1 MIIPGVIAGPPP
13 GPALIDPL
21 GLSPLFWHEAGDYD
35 QGTGDLPDQTA
46 NAIDLAQA
54 VAGARPVLTVG
65 PSAFLSF
72 DGVDDVLA
80 STATQAVSAASG
92 VTIAVALAAGTTG
105 TNGSNLYGLGT
116 GAQPRAQITR
126 YDTGRLA
133 LTVAS
138 AAGTVEAATANN
150 AVPASTDA
158 VVIATLDA
166 TELTIAIDDGSPVS
180 VPAGVVS
187 GFSETMTVEINGAFD
202 QQTAK
207 FHGGGVFGTVLSAQD
222 RSDLAAYL
230 ASLQA
235 RTL

>member
-13 GPALIDPL
+13 GAALIDPL
-21 GLSPLFWHEAGDYD
+21 TLSPLFWHEAGDYD

-72 DGVDDVLA
+72 DGVDDLLA

-92 VTIAVALAAGTTG
+92 LTIAVALAAGTTG
-105 TNGSNLYGLGT
+105 TNGANLYGLGT
-116 GAQPRAQITR
+116 GSQPLAQITR
-126 YDTGRLA
+126 HDTGRVA
-133 LTVAS
+133 LRVAS
-138 AAGTVEAATANN
+138 VAGTVEALTAIG
-150 AVPASTDA
+150 AVPANTDA
-158 VVIATLDA
+158 VVIATFNA
-166 TELTIAIDDGSPVS
+166 TELTISIDDGTPVS
-180 VPAGVVS
+180 VPSGVVS
-187 GFSETMTVEINGAFD
+187 GFSETMAVEINGAFD

-207 FHGGGVFGTVLSAQD
+207 FHGGGVFGSVLGAQD

-235 RTL
+235 RSL